1 MTHPWEVVP
10 VTRRILEYRLPE
22 RFVVGTVGMPGERT
36 FYLQV
41 KSAGAL
47 SAVAFEKQQAI
58 VLAERIDDLLDEVQ
72 ASRDPGGVV
81 PESAPPELLDAEPLD
96 MPLMEEFRVGAM
108 ALGWDEGSSCVVI
121 EAHAIAEESDE
132 VPELGEDGDEGPDT
146 LRVWLSAP
154 YARAF
159 ADRTRR
165 VADSGRPPCPFCQQA
180 LDPEGHICP
189 RANGYKRRDF

>member
-1 MTHPWEVVP
+1 MHRLEVGP
-10 VTRRILEYRLPE
+10 VTRRIIEYRLPE

-36 FYLQV
+36 FYLQA
-41 KSAGAL
+41 KSAGAIT
-47 SAVAFEKQQAI
+47 AVAFEKQQAI
-58 VLAERIDDLLDEVQ
+58 VLAERIDDLLDEVR
-72 ASRDPGGVV
+72 ASRDPRGVV
-81 PESAPPELLDAEPLD
+81 PESAPLELLDADPLD
-96 MPLMEEFRVGAM
+96 MPLLEEFRVGAM

-121 EAHAIAEESDE
+121 EAHAIADESEE

-159 ADRTRR
+159 ADRTHR
-165 VADSGRPPCPFCQQA
+165 VAESGRLPCPFCQQP